1 MPTEELWDKE
11 LEILGLISGSHR
23 EVDENRVLL
32 GCYAASSDKSLP
44 KFRDNLSISSSRV
57 NNSRFMTL

>member
-1 MPTEELWDKE
+1 VPKKKLLDKE
-11 LEILGLISGSHR
+11 SKCVGLISDSRRKVG
-23 EVDENRVLL
+23 ENRVLL

-44 KFRDNLSISSSRV
+44 TFRDKISFSLSRV